1 MAVDKIFNKKGEV
14 GKLKWKIR
22 VFVKSDQ
29 DYATEM
35 ERKERFKE

>member
-1 MAVDKIFNKKGEV
+1 MAVDNIFNKKAEV
-14 GKLKWKIR
+14 GKLKWKIQ

-35 ERKERFKE
+35 ETKERFKE